1 MSLLNFQPSYIPK
14 DFSGKSRT
22 KHIVFQINIYDLV
35 VKKKISSHRKHL
47 RNEGREKQGKMKVF
61 QCSRWV
67 VKRMVTDCSRNTR
80 NKILLRRRASVIASI
95 PLPQLWHPS
104 PYVVHLGQGVHNVAT
119 KSVLLS

>member
-1 MSLLNFQPSYIPK
+1 M
-14 DFSGKSRT
+14 
-22 KHIVFQINIYDLV
+22 
-35 VKKKISSHRKHL
+35 KKKISSHRKHL